1 MVELYKITTA
11 QSGIANDAP
20 TTRKVAVV
28 QRGEGTEEGVR
39 IAGEILDIAASDISL
54 ENSLNRQRMDRFRA
68 EFFAKLLK
76 LLREQDFEYGVDTPA
91 DELVRKSF
99 SENIS
104 IAKEWLNQLFVENYD
119 DQTVLMGILRVLS
132 HFEYQEVAPQ
142 GPTMALAALSNVS
155 AEVREC
161 GIRAFENWSTLES
174 LEVLKNVK
182 CQEEWLNDYLQ
193 QVIADL
199 NEELETHVIVD

>member
-68 EFFAKLLK
+68 EFSAKLLK

-119 DQTVLMGILRVLS
+119 DQTVLIGILRVLS

-174 LEVLKNVK
+174 LEVLKNVT
-182 CQEEWLNDYLQ
+182 CEEKWLNDYLQ
-193 QVIADL
+193 QVIAEL
-199 NEELETHVIVD
+199 KEELEKHVIVG

>member
-11 QSGIANDAP
+11 QSGIAKDAP
-20 TTRKVAVV
+20 TTREVAVV

-68 EFFAKLLK
+68 EFSAKLLK

-132 HFEYQEVAPQ
+132 HFEYPEVAPQ

-182 CQEEWLNDYLQ
+182 CEEEWLNDYLQ
-193 QVIADL
+193 QVIAEL
-199 NEELETHVIVD
+199 KEELEKHVIVG

>member
-1 MVELYKITTA
+1 MGEPYKIDTA
-11 QSGIANDAP
+11 QSDIANKPATAREPVIIRLVED
-20 TTRKVAVV
+20 
-28 QRGEGTEEGVR
+28 TEQGLQFTGK
-39 IAGEILDIAASDISL
+39 IIDIVASDISL
-54 ENSLNRQRMDRFRA
+54 ENCLNRQRMDRFRA
-68 EFFAKLLK
+68 EFSANLLK

-91 DELVRKSF
+91 DELVRKTF
-99 SENIS
+99 AENQS

-119 DQTVLMGILRVLS
+119 DQTVIMGILRVLS
-132 HFEYQEVAPQ
+132 HFEYQEIAPQ
-142 GPTMALAALSNVS
+142 GPTMALAALLNKS

-199 NEELETHVIVD
+199 NEELEIHVIVG

>member
-1 MVELYKITTA
+1 MSEPYKIDTA
-11 QSGIANDAP
+11 QSDIANEPATAREPVIIRLVED
-20 TTRKVAVV
+20 
-28 QRGEGTEEGVR
+28 TEQG
-39 IAGEILDIAASDISL
+39 IHLTEIIDIVASDISL

-68 EFFAKLLK
+68 EFSANLLK

-91 DELVRKSF
+91 DELVRKTF
-99 SENIS
+99 TENQS
-104 IAKEWLNQLFVENYD
+104 IAKEWLNQLFVENYY
-119 DQTVLMGILRVLS
+119 DQTVIMGILRVIS
-132 HFEYQEVAPQ
+132 HIEYQEIAPQ
-142 GPTMALAALSNVS
+142 GPTMALAALSNKN

-182 CQEEWLNDYLQ
+182 CHEKWLNDYLQ

-199 NEELETHVIVD
+199 NEELETHAIVG

>member
-1 MVELYKITTA
+1 MDKQYKFNTVQTGIPKKEVAIVKYIEGTKESIQIEGEMLDITT
-11 QSGIANDAP
+11 
-20 TTRKVAVV
+20 
-28 QRGEGTEEGVR
+28 
-39 IAGEILDIAASDISL
+39 SDISL
-54 ENSLNRQRMDRFRA
+54 ENSLNRQRMDHFRA
-68 EFFAKLLK
+68 EFSAKLFK

-119 DQTVLMGILRVLS
+119 DHTLLVGILRVLS

-142 GPTMALAALSNVS
+142 GATMALAALSNVS

-182 CQEEWLNDYLQ
+182 CEEEWLNDYLQ
-193 QVIADL
+193 QVIAEL
-199 NEELETHVIVD
+199 KEELEKHVIVG

>member
-68 EFFAKLLK
+68 EFSAKLLK

-174 LEVLKNVK
+174 LEVLKNVT
-182 CQEEWLNDYLQ
+182 CEEEWLNDYLQ
-193 QVIADL
+193 QVIAEL
-199 NEELETHVIVD
+199 KEELEKHVIVG

>member
-11 QSGIANDAP
+11 QSGIVNDAP

-28 QRGEGTEEGVR
+28 QRGEGTEEGLR

-68 EFFAKLLK
+68 EFSAKLLK

-182 CQEEWLNDYLQ
+182 CEEEWLNDYLQ
-193 QVIADL
+193 QVIAEL
-199 NEELETHVIVD
+199 KEELEKHVIVG

>member
-11 QSGIANDAP
+11 QSGIVNDAP

-28 QRGEGTEEGVR
+28 QRGEGTEEGLR

-68 EFFAKLLK
+68 EFSAKLLK

-91 DELVRKSF
+91 DELVRKTF

-182 CQEEWLNDYLQ
+182 CEEEWLNDYLQ

-199 NEELETHVIVD
+199 KEELEKHVIVG

>member
-182 CQEEWLNDYLQ
+182 CEEEWLNDYLQ
-193 QVIADL
+193 QVIAEL
-199 NEELETHVIVD
+199 KEELEKHVIVG

>member
-182 CQEEWLNDYLQ
+182 CEEKWLNDYLQ
-193 QVIADL
+193 QVIAEL
-199 NEELETHVIVD
+199 KEELEKHVIVG

>member
-1 MVELYKITTA
+1 
-11 QSGIANDAP
+11 
-20 TTRKVAVV
+20 
-28 QRGEGTEEGVR
+28 
-39 IAGEILDIAASDISL
+39 
-54 ENSLNRQRMDRFRA
+54 MDRFRA
-68 EFFAKLLK
+68 EFSANILK

-91 DELVRKSF
+91 DELVRKTF
-99 SENIS
+99 AENQS

-119 DQTVLMGILRVLS
+119 DQTVIMGILRVLS
-132 HFEYQEVAPQ
+132 HFKYQEIAPQ

-199 NEELETHVIVD
+199 KEELETHVIVG

>member
-68 EFFAKLLK
+68 EFSAKLLK

-91 DELVRKSF
+91 DELVRKTF
-99 SENIS
+99 AENQS

-119 DQTVLMGILRVLS
+119 DQTVIMGILRVLS
-132 HFEYQEVAPQ
+132 HFEYQEIAPQ

-174 LEVLKNVK
+174 LEVLKNVT
-182 CQEEWLNDYLQ
+182 CEEEWLNDYLQ
-193 QVIADL
+193 QVIAEL
-199 NEELETHVIVD
+199 KEELEKHVIVG

>member
-11 QSGIANDAP
+11 QSGIAKDAP
-20 TTRKVAVV
+20 TTREVAVI

-39 IAGEILDIAASDISL
+39 IAAEILDIAASDISL

-68 EFFAKLLK
+68 EFSAKLLK

-182 CQEEWLNDYLQ
+182 CEEEWLNDYLQ
-193 QVIADL
+193 QVIAEL
-199 NEELETHVIVD
+199 KEELEKHVIVG

>member
-11 QSGIANDAP
+11 QSGIVNDAP

-28 QRGEGTEEGVR
+28 QRGEGTEEGLR

-68 EFFAKLLK
+68 EFSAKLLK

-91 DELVRKSF
+91 DELVRKTF

-182 CQEEWLNDYLQ
+182 CEEEWLNDYLQ
-193 QVIADL
+193 QVIAEL
-199 NEELETHVIVD
+199 KEELEKHVIVG

>member
-68 EFFAKLLK
+68 EFSAKLLK

-182 CQEEWLNDYLQ
+182 CEEEWLNDYLQ
-193 QVIADL
+193 QVIAEL
-199 NEELETHVIVD
+199 KEELEKHVIVG